1 MRAALAPL
9 TRFIATP
16 RHAKHRLFVWLAKE
30 ILPDSALVAIA
41 REDDYFFGVLHSYAH
56 EIWSLRMGTSLEDR
70 PRYTPTTTFE
80 TFPFPWPPGSEP
92 PDNHFYRNISEAAK
106 VLNAE
111 REAWLNPP
119 DMDLPRAKGDSV
131 EKLLKDRTL
140 TNLYNAV
147 EAYREQARALNPAPQ
162 TSKPSNTASF
172 SPRPEGEGSGVRVK
186 KPVKLTAAAK
196 DFAPRLAA
204 LHDALDAA
212 VLAAYGW
219 EDLVGRLRTA
229 EGDEELLRRLLAENL
244 RRARK

>member
-1 MRAALAPL
+1 MYPL
-9 TRFIATP
+9 VLRFARY
-16 RHAKHRLFVWLAKE
+16 RHKCTHFV
-30 ILPDSALVAIA
+30 
-41 REDDYFFGVLHSYAH
+41 
-56 EIWSLRMGTSLEDR
+56 T
-70 PRYTPTTTFE
+70 
-80 TFPFPWPPGSEP
+80 
-92 PDNHFYRNISEAAK
+92 DNSFYRNISAAAQ

-147 EAYREQARALNPAPQ
+147 EAYREQALTPSPSPA
-162 TSKPSNTASF
+162 
-172 SPRPEGEGSGVRVK
+172 GEGSKEKSGEAK
-186 KPVKLTAAAK
+186 KSVKLVAAARE
-196 DFAPRLAA
+196 FAPRLAA

-219 EDLVGRLRTA
+219 GDLVGKLRTA

-244 RRARK
+244 RRAGNDSQQTPVAG